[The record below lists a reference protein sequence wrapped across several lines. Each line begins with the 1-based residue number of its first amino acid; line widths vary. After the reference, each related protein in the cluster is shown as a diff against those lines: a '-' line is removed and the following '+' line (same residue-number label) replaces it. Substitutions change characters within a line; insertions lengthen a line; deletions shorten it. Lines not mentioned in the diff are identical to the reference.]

1 MRRGFSLVEIVVA
14 LALALIVTGGI
25 HTLVVSTHRLS
36 RLQAT
41 QIDLQSNVRAMDIV
55 LENELRE
62 LNAIE
67 NGSVDQTDILSA
79 GSTGL
84 MYRAMRGIGFL
95 CQPAFAGEVR
105 IARSTF
111 SGFRDPQPTRDG
123 VYLLV
128 EGDPEHGAA
137 DSWLRLSIVS
147 VATNVLCPGGDP
159 AIALT
164 VSPAP
169 AVAPSAGTPV
179 RVFETMET
187 KLYQSGGQTWLG
199 ARSTGTGEVI
209 QPIAGP
215 LRAGDGLHLDYL
227 NTAGAPTN
235 SLSGTRG
242 VMLTIRGTTE
252 DPVFTPDG
260 ARLQETV
267 VGQVTLRN
275 GSH

>member
-1 MRRGFSLVEIVVA
+1 MRRGFTLVEIIVA

-25 HTLVVSTHRLS
+25 HTLVVSTYRLS
-36 RLQAT
+36 RRQTT

-55 LENELRE
+55 IENELRE
-62 LNAIE
+62 LNAVE
-67 NGSVDQTDILSA
+67 SGSVDQTDILSA

-84 MYRAMRGIGFL
+84 IYRAMRGIGFL
-95 CQPAFAGEVR
+95 CQPALAGQLR

-111 SGFRDPQPTRDG
+111 SGFRDPQPLRDG
-123 VYLLV
+123 LYLLA
-128 EGDPEHGAA
+128 EGNPETATA
-137 DSWLRLSIVS
+137 DSWVRLSIAS
-147 VATNVLCPGGDP
+147 VATNVLCPGGE
-159 AIALT
+159 AGLALT

-169 AVAPSAGTPV
+169 AINPPAGTPV
-179 RVFETMET
+179 RIFETMEM

-199 ARSTGTGEVI
+199 ARSTGTSEVI

-215 LRAGDGLHLDYL
+215 LRADDGLRLEYL
-227 NTAGAPTN
+227 NTAGAPTS
-235 SLSGTRG
+235 SLPNTLG
-242 VMLTIRGTTE
+242 VVLTIRGTTE

-275 GSH
+275 GMR